1 MSQTCV
7 PQNSDRGSSV
17 MPTGQPLPL
26 LIKILDC
33 LFAGIAVVDFY
44 NSLVLYPAMFVPA
57 LSKYL
62 FIFRSVNALV
72 TFVTIAFVI
81 IFPILWHRRERK
93 GGLDAGVRHA
103 WLLGI
108 IRYWLAVEIFNY
120 AFAKILGTQFA
131 PSYFKGEST
140 WNSLSGLDL
149 TWNYFSY
156 SYTMSVIIGVIQIV
170 GSALLLFRRTILPGV
185 ILLLPV
191 MVNIVLIDV
200 FYSIP
205 YGALANAILFTLG
218 LSYLLLLQ
226 WQAVKT
232 FFVQSAP
239 RLPVIRLRGLKNL
252 LRLALAAYAF
262 AFIYYV
268 STTRAP
274 EMLTGKWKVDQLVRN
289 GDTARVNDWLTDS
302 L

>member
-1 MSQTCV
+1 MSQTYI
-7 PQNSDRGSSV
+7 PQDPDRGSSV
-17 MPTGQPLPL
+17 LPTRQPLPL
-26 LIKILDC
+26 PIKILDC
-33 LFAGIAVVDFY
+33 LFVGIAVVDFY

-72 TFVTIAFVI
+72 TFAAILFVVF
-81 IFPILWHRRERK
+81 FPVLWHRRERR
-93 GGLDAGVRHA
+93 GVPDAGVRHA

-108 IRYWLAVEIFNY
+108 IRYWLAVEIFDY

-156 SYTMSVIIGVIQIV
+156 SYTMAVIIGMIQIA

-191 MVNIVLIDV
+191 MVNIVLIDI

-218 LSYLLLLQ
+218 LFYLLMLQ
-226 WQAVKT
+226 WQAVKA
-232 FFVQSAP
+232 FFVQSIP
-239 RLPVIRLRGLKNL
+239 HLPIIRLEGRSIGQEWRYGKGQ
-252 LRLALAAYAF
+252 RLAD
-262 AFIYYV
+262 
-268 STTRAP
+268 R
-274 EMLTGKWKVDQLVRN
+274 QLVMEEYLPGRP
-289 GDTARVNDWLTDS
+289 GPS
-302 L
+302 MPS